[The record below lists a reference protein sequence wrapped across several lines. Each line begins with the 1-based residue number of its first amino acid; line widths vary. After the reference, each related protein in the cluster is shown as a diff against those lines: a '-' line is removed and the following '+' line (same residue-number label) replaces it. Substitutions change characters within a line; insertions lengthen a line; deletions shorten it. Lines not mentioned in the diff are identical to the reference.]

1 MKVSINNKI
10 INKRTKN
17 ILFNILGLLFV
28 FILWYILSIVYNNS
42 LVIPRIKEVFKSLY
56 QLLISVRFY
65 SLFFTMIFRII
76 LTLLCSL
83 VLSIILA
90 VLSFISESIHNFLNP
105 IIVIMRTIPIIAI
118 IILLLMSIGM
128 KVAPYIATAFVIV
141 PLIYEMVYASLKN
154 IDSTITED
162 IKTITGINLTVILKF
177 YLPLVFPSI
186 VTSLIQSFGL
196 GLKVM
201 LMAEFISPMRDTFGA
216 EINRYYNLNM
226 MSEVF
231 AIVIIV
237 IVVVFLTDKLMK
249 LAREKVYYN

>member
-1 MKVSINNKI
+1 MKVSINK
-10 INKRTKN
+10 KQKN
-17 ILFNILGLLFV
+17 IIFNILGLLFV
-28 FILWYILSIVYNNS
+28 FILWYILSVIYNNS
-42 LVIPRIKEVFKSLY
+42 LVIPKIKEVLTALTK
-56 QLLISVRFY
+56 LLTSARFY
-65 SLFFTMIFRII
+65 TLFLTMIVRII
-76 LTLLCSL
+76 LTLVCSL
-83 VLSIILA
+83 VIAIILSI
-90 VLSFISESIHNFLNP
+90 LSFISESIHSFLNP
-105 IIVIMRTIPIIAI
+105 IIVIMKTVPIIAI

-128 KVAPYIATAFVIV
+128 KIAPYVATAFVIV
-141 PLIYEMVYASLKN
+141 PLVYEMVYASLKN

-162 IKTITGINLTVILKF
+162 IKTITGINLTVIFKF

-237 IVVVFLTDKLMK
+237 IIVVFITDKLMK
-249 LAREKVYYN
+249 IAREKNYYN